1 MLCLFTSFGNNFP
14 NYTTL
19 EFYEILPLCTANTVC
34 AKPCNKIIL
43 FLHREGNKA
52 TIKKCA
58 QTTYIEAFGRKEMQ
72 L

>member
-14 NYTTL
+14 NYTIP

-43 FLHREGNKA
+43 FFYIGKA
-52 TIKKCA
+52 IKPP
-58 QTTYIEAFGRKEMQ
+58 
-72 L
+72 